1 MLARES
7 LFNVN
12 YEIDQPATVVV
23 LVQFRGD
30 VSALQA
36 TGLEVATV
44 LGDVATGRINLE
56 RLDELEAS
64 EAVVRIEASRV
75 LRAELDQALPEA
87 NITAVHEAVVGCRGS
102 GVIVGIID
110 SGVDFAHPSFC
121 SADGT
126 TRILAVWD
134 QALVPRGTEASP
146 AGFGFGVE
154 FTRDAID
161 AALAVA
167 VRHQDH
173 KTGSGV
179 FHGTH
184 VAGIAAGNGSVDG
197 FEQPAGTFVGA
208 APEADIVC
216 VATNRGRAE
225 GELGLGDSSDALA
238 AVRYIVGMA
247 AAANR
252 PVVINMSLGDNIGPH
267 DGTSLLERALDAELI
282 GAGRIM
288 VKSAGNEGDSGC
300 HAGGILPRG
309 VMQWVK
315 FRVPAGRRAPVMV
328 DLWYSHGDRI
338 DVSVASPDGDRTPIT
353 SPGADITGVLGA
365 DQVFLSSDVDHP
377 GNRENRITLVLSA
390 TTGAALTPGDW
401 SIVLTGQ
408 TVTSGRWDA
417 WIQRSDPSIRCQ
429 FLPPFR
435 DPASTISVPGT
446 ARNVITVGSYVSR
459 GPDIGVVSYFSSRGP
474 TRDGRSAP
482 TLAAPGQVI
491 IAPQPPSTGDM
502 YGELQGTSMAAPL
515 VAGVVALMLERNPNL
530 ATAQVREALITTA
543 RHDRLTGT
551 TPNDWWGAGKL
562 DAAAAVAAV
571 PARVSHTP
579 ERAGPTAPPQ

>member
-1 MLARES
+1 MVKLDPGLRFLTSQQRPALRMLARES

-282 GAGRIM
+282 GA
-288 VKSAGNEGDSGC
+288 
-300 HAGGILPRG
+300 
-309 VMQWVK
+309 
-315 FRVPAGRRAPVMV
+315 
-328 DLWYSHGDRI
+328 
-338 DVSVASPDGDRTPIT
+338 
-353 SPGADITGVLGA
+353 